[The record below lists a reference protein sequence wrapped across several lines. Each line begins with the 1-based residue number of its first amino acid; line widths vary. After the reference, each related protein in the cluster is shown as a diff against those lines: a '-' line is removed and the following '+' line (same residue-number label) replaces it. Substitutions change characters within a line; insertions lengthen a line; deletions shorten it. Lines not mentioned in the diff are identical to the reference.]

1 MAKKTTQT
9 AKAKKQSTDKKPAV
23 KATPKTPTPPP
34 AKDNEVIEAEVVDE
48 PTRKSIKDVTIGDI
62 MKTSN
67 STGLDANHRVE
78 LNGQIIDL
86 FVKNPNA
93 TNKFGVNLVDAMTDI
108 AAIGVV
114 TAVAD
119 EAVNGNSRFAST
131 IKREAYEKLLIAAN
145 ALHIELP
152 PIKAL
157 PPAENGSVVLNSED
171 IKIDDNTKTDLKEE
185 KAIAEKAGKKEIEMD
200 PVKVASLDQQALKD
214 ALEAILITGL
224 RTNQKSIKDV
234 LVEAVDFMI
243 TYRSEQYKDNPEK
256 KQAYVESPMYAIL
269 NDIFSI
275 VRPIVHLRGIG
286 NGMMRLI
293 ENDKSPL
300 SAFVILRDQL
310 LEKKFDPKN
319 PDAEIK
325 ACWDDQSIA
334 DATRAL
340 VELACEDHIKRF
352 EKMLAECDKKN
363 KDKDSYQAEI
373 DRANKILGY
382 LHDVSFDI
390 IKEFEETEELDEKS
404 ACAKAFT
411 KVMRSY
417 YPKQA
422 TTAAYYEGLNENL
435 MQRAGIILNL
445 FRTPG
450 NKNPLYCEAN
460 ILPIGDPVKAE
471 EVTKKVKDGTI
482 VVKDIPFCYRYLFEG
497 KYASIGTNPKKD

>member
-1 MAKKTTQT
+1 MAKKTNQT
-9 AKAKKQSTDKKPAV
+9 AKAKKQSIDKKPAT
-23 KATPKTPTPPP
+23 KAAPKTVTPPP
-34 AKDNEVIEAEVVDE
+34 AKDAEVIDAEEVE
-48 PTRKSIKDVTIGDI
+48 LPANKNMKDVTIGDL
-62 MKTSN
+62 MKTGN

-78 LNGQIIDL
+78 LNGQVIDL

-93 TNKFGVNLVDAMTDI
+93 ANRFGTNLVEAMTDI

-114 TAVAD
+114 TAIAD
-119 EAVNGNSRFAST
+119 EVVNGNSTFATT
-131 IKREAYEKLLIAAN
+131 IKREAYEKLLVAAN

-152 PIKAL
+152 PVKAL
-157 PPAENGSVVLNSED
+157 PPTED
-171 IKIDDNTKTDLKEE
+171 GGVTLTSKDVTIDDNTKNDFKEE
-185 KAIAEKAGKKEIEMD
+185 KAIVEKANKKEIEMD

-243 TYRSEQYKDNPEK
+243 AYRSEQYKDDAEK
-256 KQAYVESPMYAIL
+256 KQAYVESPMYAVL

-275 VRPIVHLRGIG
+275 VRPIIHLRGIG

-310 LEKKFDPKN
+310 LEKKFDPKD

-352 EKMLAECDKKN
+352 EDMLAKCDKKDKN
-363 KDKDSYQAEI
+363 KDSYQAEI
-373 DRANKILGY
+373 DRANKILDY
-382 LHDVSFDI
+382 LHNVSFDI
-390 IKEFEETEELDEKS
+390 INEFEETEELDEKS
-404 ACAKAFT
+404 ACAKAFV
-411 KVMRSY
+411 KIMKSY

-422 TTAAYYEGLNENL
+422 ATAAYYEGLNENL
-435 MQRAGIILNL
+435 AQRAGVILNL

-450 NKNPLYCEAN
+450 NKNQLFSEDNIYPLDKKTEEP
-460 ILPIGDPVKAE
+460 LVKVQE
-471 EVTKKVKDGTI
+471 KLDNGIITLSN
-482 VVKDIPFCYRYLFEG
+482 IPFCYRHLM
-497 KYASIGTNPKKD
+497 KVKKNPKKD